1 MTDEEKKLLLKVARN
16 AIEHS
21 LGITDEVVSI
31 PYEGVFETM
40 SGCFVTLHKHGDLRG
55 CIGFI
60 KGVEPLRKT
69 IKEAALL
76 AAKEDPR
83 FSPVTASEWKHISI
97 EISILSPPFDM
108 PDYDSIV
115 LGKHGLIVRDGY
127 RSGLFLPQVPI
138 EHNMDKDEFLTALCK
153 KAGLPPRLWT
163 QKQLQLQAFTAEVFS
178 EEEFYGRD

>member
-1 MTDEEKKLLLKVARN
+1 MTDEEKKLLLNAARIE
-16 AIEHS
+16 IEHS
-21 LGITDEVVSI
+21 LGLTNNKVSL
-31 PYEGVFETM
+31 PAEGVFDSM
-40 SGCFVTLHKHGDLRG
+40 SGCFVTLHKHGELRG

-69 IKEAALL
+69 IREAALL

-83 FSPVTASEWKHISI
+83 FSPVTAHEWKHISI

-108 PDYDSIV
+108 PDYESIV
-115 LGKHGLIVRDGY
+115 LGKHGIIVREGY

-163 QKQLQLQAFTAEVFS
+163 QKQLNLQAFTAEVFS
-178 EEEFYGRD
+178 EEEFYAGN

>member
-1 MTDEEKKLLLKVARN
+1 MTLEEKKLLLRAARN

-21 LGITDEVVSI
+21 LGLTKETIQL
-31 PYEGVFETM
+31 PANGVFDTM

-60 KGVEPLRKT
+60 KGVEPLHKT

-76 AAKEDPR
+76 AAREDPR
-83 FSPVTASEWKHISI
+83 FPPVTAHEWRHIAI
-97 EISILSPPFDM
+97 EISVLSPPFDM

-115 LGKHGLIVRDGY
+115 LGTHGIIIREGF
-127 RSGLFLPQVPI
+127 RSALFLPQVPL
-138 EHNMDKDEFLTALCK
+138 EHNMDKDEFLTELCK

-163 QKQLQLQAFTAEVFS
+163 QKLLKMQAFTAEVFS
-178 EEEFYGRD
+178 EEEIYG

>member
-1 MTDEEKKLLLKVARN
+1 MTNDEKKLLLSCARTT
-16 AIEHS
+16 IERS
-21 LGITDEVVSI
+21 LGLTNDLVTLPV
-31 PYEGVFETM
+31 EGVFESL

-83 FSPVTASEWKHISI
+83 FPPVTAHEWKNITI
-97 EISILSPPFDM
+97 EVSVLSPPFDM

-115 LGKHGLIVRDGY
+115 LGKHGVIIREGF

-138 EHNMDKDEFLTALCK
+138 EHDMDKDEFLTALCK
-153 KAGLPPRLWT
+153 KTGLPPKLWT
-163 QKQLQLQAFTAEVFS
+163 QKQLKMEAFTAEVFS
-178 EEEFYGRD
+178 EEEFYG

>member
-83 FSPVTASEWKHISI
+83 FSPVTAMNGNISQLRFRYFLLPLI
-97 EISILSPPFDM
+97 CPIM
-108 PDYDSIV
+108 TV
-115 LGKHGLIVRDGY
+115 LCW
-127 RSGLFLPQVPI
+127 
-138 EHNMDKDEFLTALCK
+138 ENMD
-153 KAGLPPRLWT
+153 
-163 QKQLQLQAFTAEVFS
+163 
-178 EEEFYGRD
+178 